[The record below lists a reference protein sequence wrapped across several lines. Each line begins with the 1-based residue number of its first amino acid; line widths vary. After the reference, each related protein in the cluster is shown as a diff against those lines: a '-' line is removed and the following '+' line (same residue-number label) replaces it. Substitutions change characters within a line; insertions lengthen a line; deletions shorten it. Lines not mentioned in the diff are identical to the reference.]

1 MKQKYKRFTNEY
13 CRQLSFLHWNCA
25 DLKEHINIIY
35 EYHLYRKKFDF
46 SKRNYHYKFNPYL
59 HDTLDVR
66 RGRRILNNPKLF
78 EEHFNFECET
88 LCKRLKYEAEKAE
101 RKRITKEEQEKQ
113 FNNYRAKILHDL
125 YAKNVIGDIKCL
137 PV

>member
-1 MKQKYKRFTNEY
+1 MKQKYKRFTKLY
-13 CRQLSFLHWNCA
+13 CKELAFTHYYPA
-25 DLKEHINIIY
+25 DLKEHIQIIY
-35 EYHLYRKKFDF
+35 EARLYRKKFDF

-78 EEHFNFECET
+78 EDHFNFQCET
-88 LCKRLKYEAEKAE
+88 LCKRLKYEAEKTE
-101 RKRITKEEQEKQ
+101 IKEHSLKDTESILEKIVM
-113 FNNYRAKILHDL
+113 NDL
-125 YAKNVIGDIKCL
+125 IKKQIDNLIGEVKCL